1 MIGTGFRMTARVFD
15 GQEVAVR
22 KDRVALAIMML
33 DKRFTSWN
41 PCSRSGGGSPS
52 IGWWALALVCMN
64 ACDRRSPGEIE
75 AAQKEL
81 LREIG
86 LPVSRSES
94 ERKVSSG
101 ERDATTESGDVR
113 NTEIRAGE
121 SRGREQAVA
130 RDAEDAKGALAVVEE
145 SGGATR
151 DAAIE
156 SAGAG
161 TARIEPNTSRVKND
175 ARTQPWITPSQLPRL
190 TWEIQYAGNQP
201 VGYVRRSV
209 EPAKSHGPGALRL
222 EAEAR
227 TVLQRNGKAVD
238 QRMQMVS
245 IESDIGE
252 LIRIEGTIQNGTKR
266 TRFIGVPKESQL
278 QIEVLNEAGKTTQ
291 SLSWDASMRGPFAIE
306 QSLLRQPMQSKELRE
321 VRYFDPFQMVVVNAK
336 LEAMDVLETALLD
349 GVSQPLLEV
358 QSTAVVGANET
369 RALLWIDGQ
378 GESQKSYLPG
388 IDVRSFRC
396 DPVTARY
403 VVSRSEMEAISLR
416 EVALFGN
423 VGLLENAEQATF
435 RIDLRNADSKFE
447 LPSRTDQV
455 ARQDKPRSWEVT
467 VYGIAGM
474 GKSPDGLDQADRVT
488 DQYLQGTPLLNTNH
502 AALQQFVKQA
512 LSGGDIAGNAAPQ
525 RKAELLRQAVS
536 SKWPTVP
543 FDRRIRGVAELFKAK
558 QADCVDQA
566 MVLCAALRVAKIPS
580 RVAYGLRFNGSKV
593 RPMMSFHAWTEYH
606 DGTKWMPIDA
616 SRAAAEWRPDRVKF
630 SDSPLLSL
638 NGYEP
643 ILNILRMMPEL
654 GITLAR

>member
-1 MIGTGFRMTARVFD
+1 M
-15 GQEVAVR
+15 
-22 KDRVALAIMML
+22 
-33 DKRFTSWN
+33 S
-41 PCSRSGGGSPS
+41 
-52 IGWWALALVCMN
+52 
-64 ACDRRSPGEIE
+64 ACTRRSPAEIE

-86 LPVSRSES
+86 LPVSRLDSAVKGS
-94 ERKVSSG
+94 GARTDTQTNATSGSG
-101 ERDATTESGDVR
+101 ESPMAEERTGDHP
-113 NTEIRAGE
+113 G
-121 SRGREQAVA
+121 SDQAVA
-130 RDAEDAKGALAVVEE
+130 SVAENADGAPSAVVD
-145 SGGATR
+145 GGVATP
-151 DAAIE
+151 DSAIE
-156 SAGAG
+156 TAGAG
-161 TARIEPNTSRVKND
+161 TARIEPNTSQVKND
-175 ARTQPWITPSQLPRL
+175 PRTQPWIEPSQLPRL

-209 EPAKSHGPGALRL
+209 EPAKSHGLGALRV

-245 IESDIGE
+245 IESEIGE
-252 LIRIEGTIQNGTKR
+252 LIRIEGTIQNGSKR
-266 TRFIGVPKESQL
+266 TRFNGVPKGGRL
-278 QIEVLNEAGKTTQ
+278 QIEVLNEAGRTTQ
-291 SLSWDASMRGPFAIE
+291 SLPWDASMRGPFAIE
-306 QSLLRQPMQSKELRE
+306 QSLLRRPMQPKELRE

-336 LEAMDVLETALLD
+336 LEALDVLETALLD
-349 GVSQPLLEV
+349 GASQPLLEI

-369 RALLWIDGQ
+369 RALLWIDGK

-423 VGLLENAEQATF
+423 VRLLENARQATF
-435 RIDLRNADSKFE
+435 RIDVKNADSKFE

-467 VYGIAGM
+467 VFDVEGM
-474 GKSPDGLDQADRVT
+474 GESPEGLDHADRAT

-512 LSGGDIAGNAAPQ
+512 LVAGEIADDAAPQ
-525 RKAELLRQAVS
+525 LKAESLRQAVS
-536 SKWPTVP
+536 SKWPTAP
-543 FDRRIRGVAELFKAK
+543 FDKRIRSVAELFKAK

-606 DGTKWMPIDA
+606 DGTKWMPLDA
-616 SRAAAEWRPDRVKF
+616 SRSDAESRPDRVKF

-643 ILNILRMMPEL
+643 ILNILRLIPEL

>member
-1 MIGTGFRMTARVFD
+1 M
-15 GQEVAVR
+15 
-22 KDRVALAIMML
+22 
-33 DKRFTSWN
+33 S
-41 PCSRSGGGSPS
+41 
-52 IGWWALALVCMN
+52 
-64 ACDRRSPGEIE
+64 ACGRRSPGEIE

-86 LPVSRSES
+86 LPVSRLDSEV
-94 ERKVSSG
+94 KVSG
-101 ERDATTESGDVR
+101 PERDATTGSGDSAKA
-113 NTEIRAGE
+113 EPRAGE
-121 SRGREQAVA
+121 DRGSDQAMQQGI
-130 RDAEDAKGALAVVEE
+130 AEDAQGASSAIVESE
-145 SGGATR
+145 AATR
-151 DAAIE
+151 GAEIE
-156 SAGAG
+156 TAGAG

-175 ARTQPWITPSQLPRL
+175 PRTQPWIEPSQLPRL

-209 EPAKSHGPGALRL
+209 EPAKGHGPGALRL

-245 IESDIGE
+245 IESEIGE
-252 LIRIEGTIQNGTKR
+252 LIRIEGTTQNGAKR
-266 TRFIGVPKESQL
+266 TRFNGAPKGGRL
-278 QIEVLNEAGKTTQ
+278 QIEVLNEAGRTTQ
-291 SLSWDASMRGPFAIE
+291 SLPWDASMRGPFAIE
-306 QSLLRQPMQSKELRE
+306 QSLLRQPMQPKELRE

-336 LEAMDVLETALLD
+336 LEALDVLETALFD
-349 GVSQPLLEV
+349 GASQPLLEI

-369 RALLWIDGQ
+369 RALLWIDEQ
-378 GESQKSYLPG
+378 GESKKSYLPG

-396 DPVTARY
+396 DPVTARF
-403 VVSRSEMEAISLR
+403 VVSRSEMEVISLR

-423 VGLLENAEQATF
+423 VRLLEDARQATF
-435 RIDLRNADSKFE
+435 RIDLRNPDSKFE

-467 VYGIAGM
+467 VYDIAGM
-474 GKSPDGLDQADRVT
+474 GKSPKDLDQADRVT

-502 AALQQFVKQA
+502 AGLQQFVKQTLA
-512 LSGGDIAGNAAPQ
+512 AGGIADAASPQ
-525 RKAELLRQAVS
+525 RKAESLRQAVS
-536 SKWPTVP
+536 SKWPSAP
-543 FDRRIRGVAELFKAK
+543 FDKRLRSVTELFKAK

-566 MVLCAALRVAKIPS
+566 MVLCAALRVVKIPS

-606 DGTKWMPIDA
+606 DGSKWMPIDA
-616 SRAAAEWRPDRVKF
+616 SRPDAESRPDRVKF

-643 ILNILRMMPEL
+643 ILNILRLIPEL